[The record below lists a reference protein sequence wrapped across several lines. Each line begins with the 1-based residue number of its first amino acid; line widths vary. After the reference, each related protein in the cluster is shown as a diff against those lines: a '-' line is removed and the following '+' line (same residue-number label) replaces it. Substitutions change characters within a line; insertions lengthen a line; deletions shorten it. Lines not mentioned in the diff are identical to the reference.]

1 MLRSPKKANLFK
13 QVIARP
19 FSTKPILMP
28 MTLKEINA
36 LILLLRLNIVVAS
49 LAMNVSI
56 AENNSIRSR
65 EPVQRKIY
73 RHQKKL
79 KFKKN
84 IFLSFILI
92 FFIDKNLKYA
102 Y

>member
-1 MLRSPKKANLFK
+1 
-13 QVIARP
+13 
-19 FSTKPILMP
+19 MP

-36 LILLLRLNIVVAS
+36 LILLHRLNIVVAS

-56 AENNSIRSR
+56 AENNSIRLR